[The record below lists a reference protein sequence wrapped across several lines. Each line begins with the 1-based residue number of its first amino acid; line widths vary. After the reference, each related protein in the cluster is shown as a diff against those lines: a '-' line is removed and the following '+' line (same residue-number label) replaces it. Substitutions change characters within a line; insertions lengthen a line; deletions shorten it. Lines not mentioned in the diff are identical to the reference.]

1 MAVHLL
7 QAGQRAGE
15 QESLSAVS
23 AGLAFI
29 SAAITQQAELRSECQ
44 RSFSWVPRGVR
55 AKMGGILRL
64 FFYLLRRARSP
75 DMLLEHNRLWRTVW
89 MSAVRGSVSSLK
101 ATLGVKAINPFS
113 RSSQAHGVLSG
124 WWKEVT

>member
-1 MAVHLL
+1 MSALL
-7 QAGQRAGE
+7 LLGSPWGEGQD
-15 QESLSAVS
+15 
-23 AGLAFI
+23 
-29 SAAITQQAELRSECQ
+29 
-44 RSFSWVPRGVR
+44 
-55 AKMGGILRL
+55 GGILRL

-75 DMLLEHNRLWRTVW
+75 DMLLEHNRLWWTVW
-89 MSAVRGSVSSLK
+89 MSEVRGSVSSLK